1 MPAIISDQFRILN
14 AETFVQSFTGIGT
27 TANYYTFLGHP
38 NPANVTIP
46 NYGNADWPQEPKD
59 SFEQE
64 YGYHDSMMFMKRI
77 TSEDIARVVPRYD
90 WQSGSTYDMYKHN
103 YDSVNTAPQLSSST
117 LYEAKYVVINSEYKV
132 YLCINN
138 GQDPENPRGKKSVV
152 EPNFVSTIP
161 QAASV
166 TAQDGYI
173 WKYLYTISPADVI
186 KFATEKY
193 IPLPKKWGDAN
204 TETVKNASQTGKI
217 ETVAITNRG
226 INYTLKEGSTVRLP
240 ILGDGTGGEV
250 TITIANNEVSTAT
263 VTAGGKNYTRAFVR
277 MVTGAV
283 GLNVDA
289 TGNAITVDSG
299 LNATFEVPIPPK
311 GGHGYDIYRELGG
324 HRVMVYSKY
333 DTNADYIIGN
343 DFSRIG
349 IVKNPTVFA
358 SKTEVLDV
366 STATSLSALKMAN
379 PEIGDYPN
387 NEIITQTV
395 GVGST
400 AVGYVASYSSD
411 TGVLRYYQPS
421 GLSELSGYGYK
432 VLDFTNSTQ
441 AGIGTVINVGVGT
454 ALSIDNTFDGSSQ
467 TINNKVIQFGQTF
480 DNGKANPDVEPY
492 SGEIIYVDNRSPITR
507 SKSQKEELKIVV
519 EF

>member
-204 TETVKNASQTGKI
+204 TETIKNASQTGKI
-217 ETVAITNRG
+217 ETVSITNRG
-226 INYTLKEGSTVRLP
+226 INFTL
-240 ILGDGTGGEV
+240 
-250 TITIANNEVSTAT
+250 
-263 VTAGGKNYTRAFVR
+263 
-277 MVTGAV
+277 
-283 GLNVDA
+283 
-289 TGNAITVDSG
+289 
-299 LNATFEVPIPPK
+299 
-311 GGHGYDIYRELGG
+311 
-324 HRVMVYSKY
+324 
-333 DTNADYIIGN
+333 
-343 DFSRIG
+343 
-349 IVKNPTVFA
+349 
-358 SKTEVLDV
+358 
-366 STATSLSALKMAN
+366 
-379 PEIGDYPN
+379 
-387 NEIITQTV
+387 
-395 GVGST
+395 
-400 AVGYVASYSSD
+400 
-411 TGVLRYYQPS
+411 
-421 GLSELSGYGYK
+421 
-432 VLDFTNSTQ
+432 
-441 AGIGTVINVGVGT
+441 
-454 ALSIDNTFDGSSQ
+454 
-467 TINNKVIQFGQTF
+467 
-480 DNGKANPDVEPY
+480 
-492 SGEIIYVDNRSPITR
+492 
-507 SKSQKEELKIVV
+507 
-519 EF
+519 